1 MEEEIPLLDNR
12 HIRNYFIDSLV
23 IEFLIY
29 IIISSIHFSD
39 PSMLARFKAEQSNI
53 TSQSIPVM
61 FFDIFLNNFRVASIE
76 VIPIIGP
83 FFFLASGFATA
94 FIISLEG
101 GNLNVSGLAIFIS
114 LLLYPHSWLELPA
127 YAIAVT
133 ISVYIT
139 YALVK
144 YKEGRRILT
153 MRLIKCLLLYG
164 FVAIELE
171 IAALFEATEIY
182 FETTQSP
189 PNDFLY
195 PLLMWIPAVPA
206 LILLVAVFRRINVP
220 TRKRAKRSE
229 N

>member
-1 MEEEIPLLDNR
+1 MGEEIPLLDNR
-12 HIRNYFIDSLV
+12 HIRNYFLTLLG

-29 IIISSIHFSD
+29 IIVSSIHFSD
-39 PSMLARFKAEQSNI
+39 PTLLATFQKEQSSI
-53 TSQSIPVM
+53 TSQPIPVM

-83 FFFLASGFATA
+83 FFFVASGFVTA
-94 FIISLEG
+94 LIISLEG
-101 GNLNVSGLAIFIS
+101 GTLNVSGLAVFIS

-127 YAIAVT
+127 YAVAVT

-144 YKEGRRILT
+144 FREGRRMLA

-195 PLLMWIPAVPA
+195 PLLMWIPAIPA
-206 LILLVAVFRRINVP
+206 LILLMAVFRRINVP

-229 N
+229 D